1 MDTNIALQW
10 ADGRHIPF
18 ENNTTHKTKIR
29 IQLNSHR
36 IVKLGGIFIPRI
48 LLLVYSI

>member
-36 IVKLGGIFIPRI
+36 IVKLHQLMCMAY
-48 LLLVYSI
+48 LLDRVL